1 MKGEIIMGDK
11 EWMKKQ
17 LEWLEQQEKDHFLT
31 EEERRA
37 LEELR
42 ETIEFDC
49 E

>member
-1 MKGEIIMGDK
+1 MEREK
-11 EWMKKQ
+11 EWIKKQ
-17 LEWLEQQEKDHFLT
+17 IDCLEEQEKEHFLT

-37 LEELR
+37 LEKLR